1 VSDRADTLARL
12 AVCAAE
18 AREMLLACGLDRCD
32 DASVAGAIADDAA
45 EAALLRAGWVRLRG
59 TGDVWRDPQT
69 DETAPRWR
77 ALEMLGRAAARGET
91 T

>member
-1 VSDRADTLARL
+1 VTRDHLAEIAARAG
-12 AVCAAE
+12 C
-18 AREMLLACGLDRCD
+18 
-32 DASVAGAIADDAA
+32 ADDAT

-69 DETAPRWR
+69 DEPTPRWR
-77 ALEMLGRAAARGET
+77 ALEMLRRSAARGET

>member
-1 VSDRADTLARL
+1 VTRDHLAELAARAG
-12 AVCAAE
+12 C
-18 AREMLLACGLDRCD
+18 
-32 DASVAGAIADDAA
+32 ADDAT

-77 ALEMLGRAAARGET
+77 ALEMLRRSAARGET

>member
-1 VSDRADTLARL
+1 MTDHLAELAARAG
-12 AVCAAE
+12 C
-18 AREMLLACGLDRCD
+18 
-32 DASVAGAIADDAA
+32 ADDAA

-59 TGDVWRDPQT
+59 TGDQWRNLHD

-77 ALEMLGRAAARGET
+77 ALEMLDRAAARGET

>member
-1 VSDRADTLARL
+1 MIFYLAEIAAL
-12 AVCAAE
+12 AGCA
-18 AREMLLACGLDRCD
+18 G
-32 DASVAGAIADDAA
+32 DAA

-59 TGDVWRDPQT
+59 TGDVWRDPLT

-77 ALEMLGRAAARGET
+77 ALEMLDRSAARGET

>member
-1 VSDRADTLARL
+1 MTRDHLAEIAAL
-12 AVCAAE
+12 AGC
-18 AREMLLACGLDRCD
+18 
-32 DASVAGAIADDAA
+32 ADDAA

-77 ALEMLGRAAARGET
+77 ALEMLSRAAARGET